1 MAASHNPNHNNDSNF
16 EPFLAVAV
24 SKYIS
29 DEDHILSFKIGQEM
43 LITGEVARE
52 AGQFWYKGK
61 VDLGEDEDK
70 FIHKASVVKKIPMVV
85 AKGTGLNF

>member
-1 MAASHNPNHNNDSNF
+1 MAASHNPNHDSGSNF

-43 LITGEVARE
+43 LITGEQARE

-61 VDLGEDEDK
+61 VDLGEEEDK
-70 FIHKASVVKKIPMVV
+70 FIHKASVVKKIPIFDP
-85 AKGTGLNF
+85 KST